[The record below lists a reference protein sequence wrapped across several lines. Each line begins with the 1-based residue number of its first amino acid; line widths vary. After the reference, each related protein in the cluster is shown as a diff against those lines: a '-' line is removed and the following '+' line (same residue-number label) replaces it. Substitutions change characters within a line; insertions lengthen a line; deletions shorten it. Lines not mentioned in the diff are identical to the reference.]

1 MSDPYNKINFTNPR
15 WSVFSRLIAAIF
27 AGYALATSSSL
38 FITQLLVQATD
49 KYQATHIGLMLGLL
63 IYAGA
68 VIWVFSVSSAKRAW
82 LGLIAL
88 NVIFLL
94 LTWLLKQVNNS

>member
-1 MSDPYNKINFTNPR
+1 MSDLYKKINFTNPR
-15 WSVFSRLIAAIF
+15 WPVFSRLIAAIF
-27 AGYALATSSSL
+27 AGYALATSSAL
-38 FITQLLVQATD
+38 FIGQLLIQATD
-49 KYQATHIGLMLGLL
+49 EYQAIHIGLMLSFVV
-63 IYAGA
+63 YVGA

-82 LGLIAL
+82 LGLISL